1 MAAKKAATKK
11 GKRYSD
17 TEKAEILNFIAQLGR
32 GGATKAASK
41 YGISPLTLSNW
52 KKKAAGSGQ
61 KKVKASAAK
70 GAAAKGGAINKDAVL
85 KLLSN
90 KGFKIVRSM
99 NIITGEILEDKIDP
113 KIEKLNLD
121 FSGLPARANDSA
133 TYVSATGDQVLVTLT
148 LERLLAITGTKP

>member
-17 TEKAEILNFIAQLGR
+17 AEKAEILNFIAQQGR
-32 GGATKAASK
+32 GGASQAAKK

-52 KKKAAGSGQ
+52 KKASGGSP
-61 KKVKASAAK
+61 KKVKS
-70 GAAAKGGAINKDAVL
+70 GAIDKDVVL
-85 KLLSN
+85 KQLSS

-99 NIITGEILEDKIDP
+99 NMITGEILEDKIDP

-121 FSGLPARANDSA
+121 FGGLGARANDST
-133 TYVSATGDQVLVTLT
+133 TYVTGTGSQVLVTMT
-148 LERLLAITGTKP
+148 LDRLLAITGTKA

>member
-1 MAAKKAATKK
+1 MAAKKATKK

-17 TEKAEILNFIAQLGR
+17 SEKAEILNFVAQQGR
-32 GGATKAASK
+32 GGATAAAK
-41 YGISPLTLSNW
+41 KFGISPLTLTNW
-52 KKKAAGSGQ
+52 KKALGGSP
-61 KKVKASAAK
+61 KKGKS
-70 GAAAKGGAINKDAVL
+70 GAIDKDSVL
-85 KLLSN
+85 KLLSG

-121 FSGLPARANDSA
+121 FSGLGAKANDST
-133 TYVSATGDQVLVTLT
+133 TYVTSTGNQVLVTLT